1 MPRSTRPVVTGRARE
16 LVSLAGVVGTIVAMV
31 CLSGFAWSTIVASAR
46 AEQRTHAATA
56 QVGRFDHASATLE
69 GVQAAATTYV
79 LRPGTGTARALQAA
93 RGRLTAAIASLRA
106 HPADPAARSSAA
118 LLAGDAVRV
127 GTGIDRLR
135 RAVEGARATDVV
147 AVEEHAV
154 RIPIDG
160 MRRLIQGE
168 VSTYTVSAATST
180 AASRRASGRLSVVAV
195 ITAALGAAV
204 AMAAL
209 RMMRLR
215 RRLADAH
222 RREVERLL
230 TAALRDSLTGLR
242 NHRSFHEDLRLAI
255 SEHRARHLLLVDLD
269 DLKATNDAFGHK
281 AGDELLVKLAGTL
294 EAVATMY
301 AAVAYRVGG
310 DEFAVLVTRVVDID
324 SMGVEIHAA
333 CERTVSPSPTA
344 TIGVST
350 WENRVSADELLRRA
364 DLALITAKPE
374 HVATRR
380 YAAQLETRRSTADVE
395 RAELRAV
402 IDTPEAIVPV
412 FQPIF
417 DLRTREIVEYEALSR
432 FPLDAGRTTQEWFD
446 LARRH
451 GFAVELEAAAVR
463 AAIRVPSRPP
473 GVSVSLNISP
483 EVLLAGRDRL
493 GLPDDL
499 SGFTFEITENAL
511 VTEGPELELAL
522 QDMRV
527 RGARIAVD
535 DAGAGYAGFAQ
546 LVRVRPDVVKLDRS
560 LVRSVNTEATKAAV
574 IKAFVGFANDTGALI
589 CAEGVETLAELNL
602 VTELGAAMGQ
612 GYLLGRPQAQW
623 VTGSGAALG
632 RHPHRGNGRVVQL
645 RPAASG

>member
-1 MPRSTRPVVTGRARE
+1 MPRSNRPVATGRARE
-16 LVSLAGVVGTIVAMV
+16 LASLAGVVGTIVAMV
-31 CLSGFAWSTIVASAR
+31 CLSGFAWSTILAAGR
-46 AEQRTHAATA
+46 AEQATHAATA
-56 QVGRFDHASATLE
+56 QVSRFDRASATLE

-79 LRPGTGTARALQAA
+79 LEPGAGTARGLQGA
-93 RGRLTAAIASLRA
+93 RRRLSTAIASLHT
-106 HPADPAARSSAA
+106 HPGDPAARSAAA
-118 LLAGDAVRV
+118 LLAADAAGV
-127 GTGIDRLR
+127 GSGIDRLM
-135 RAVEGARATDVV
+135 RAVEGQRATDVV
-147 AVEEHAV
+147 GIEKHAV
-154 RIPIDG
+154 RDPIDG
-160 MRRLIQGE
+160 MRRLIQHE
-168 VSTYTVSAATST
+168 VSAYAASAATST
-180 AASRRASGRLSVVAV
+180 AASRRAGARLSVVAV

-215 RRLADAH
+215 RRLADVH
-222 RREVERLL
+222 GREVERLL

-255 SEHRARHLLLVDLD
+255 AERTARHLLLVDLD
-269 DLKATNDAFGHK
+269 GLKSTNDASGHK
-281 AGDELLVKLAGTL
+281 AGDELLVKLARALDAVGTRHG
-294 EAVATMY
+294 
-301 AAVAYRVGG
+301 AAAYRVGG
-310 DEFAVLVTRVVDID
+310 DEFAVLITRAVDVE
-324 SMGVEIHAA
+324 SVGAEIHAA
-333 CERTVSPSPTA
+333 CERTVSPAPAA

-350 WENRVSADELLRRA
+350 WEHRVGAEELVRRA

-374 HVATRR
+374 RVATRR

-395 RAELRAV
+395 RAQLRAV
-402 IDTPEAIVPV
+402 LDTPGAIVPV

-417 DLRTREIVEYEALSR
+417 DLRTRQIVAYEALTR
-432 FPLDAGRTTQEWFD
+432 FPLDLGRTPQEWFD

-451 GFAVELEAAAVR
+451 GFAVELEAASVR
-463 AAIRVPSRPP
+463 AAMLVSDRPE

-483 EVLLAGRDRL
+483 EVMLVGRDRL

-499 SGFTFEITENAL
+499 SGITFEITENAL
-511 VTEGPELELAL
+511 VAEGPELELAL
-522 QDMRV
+522 RDMRV

-560 LVRSVNTEATKAAV
+560 LVRSVDADGTKAAV

-589 CAEGVETLAELNL
+589 CAEGIETVAELNL
-602 VTELGAAMGQ
+602 VTELGAATGQ

-623 VTGSGAALG
+623 VPGVAALPRPG
-632 RHPHRGNGRVVQL
+632 HLGHGRVIQL

>member
-1 MPRSTRPVVTGRARE
+1 MPPALGPASTDLGGRSRAHAQPTWWGSRSTRCATRSTG
-16 LVSLAGVVGTIVAMV
+16 
-31 CLSGFAWSTIVASAR
+31 C
-46 AEQRTHAATA
+46 
-56 QVGRFDHASATLE
+56 
-69 GVQAAATTYV
+69 
-79 LRPGTGTARALQAA
+79 
-93 RGRLTAAIASLRA
+93 
-106 HPADPAARSSAA
+106 
-118 LLAGDAVRV
+118 
-127 GTGIDRLR
+127 
-135 RAVEGARATDVV
+135 
-147 AVEEHAV
+147 EE
-154 RIPIDG
+154 
-160 MRRLIQGE
+160 LIQRE
-168 VSTYTVSAATST
+168 VSTYTASAATST
-180 AASRRASGRLSVVAV
+180 AASRRASARLSVVAV

-215 RRLADAH
+215 RRLADVH

-255 SEHRARHLLLVDLD
+255 TERRARHLLLVDLD
-269 DLKATNDAFGHK
+269 GLKATNDASGHK
-281 AGDELLVKLAGTL
+281 AGDELLVKLARTL
-294 EAVATMY
+294 DTVATSY
-301 AAVAYRVGG
+301 AAAAYRIGG

-324 SMGVEIHAA
+324 SVGAEIHAA

-374 HVATRR
+374 RVATRR

-402 IDTPEAIVPV
+402 IDTPGAIVPV

-417 DLRTREIVEYEALSR
+417 DLGTREIVEYEALTR
-432 FPLDAGRTTQEWFD
+432 FPLDPGRTTQEWFD

-451 GFAVELEAAAVR
+451 GFAVELEAASVR
-463 AAIRVPSRPP
+463 AAMRVPDRPQ

-483 EVLLAGRDRL
+483 EVMLVGRDRL

-499 SGFTFEITENAL
+499 SGLTFEITENAL

-522 QDMRV
+522 RDMRA

-560 LVRSVNTEATKAAV
+560 LVRSVDTEPTKAAV

-589 CAEGVETLAELNL
+589 CAEGIETVAELNL

-623 VTGSGAALG
+623 VTGPVAALG
-632 RHPHRGNGRVVQL
+632 RHPHRGHGRVVQL
-645 RPAASG
+645 RPAASA

>member
-1 MPRSTRPVVTGRARE
+1 MPRSNRHVVTGRARE
-16 LVSLAGVVGTIVAMV
+16 LVSLAGVLGTIVAMV

-79 LRPGTGTARALQAA
+79 LRPGTGTARA
-93 RGRLTAAIASLRA
+93 AIASLRA
-106 HPADPAARSSAA
+106 HPADPGARSSAA
-118 LLAGDAVRV
+118 LLAGAAVRV

-154 RIPIDG
+154 RIPIGG
-160 MRRLIQGE
+160 MRRLIQRE

-204 AMAAL
+204 ALAAL

-222 RREVERLL
+222 SREVERLL

-294 EAVATMY
+294 QAVATMY

-417 DLRTREIVEYEALSR
+417 DLRIREIVEYEALSR

-463 AAIRVPSRPP
+463 AAIRVPDRPP

-499 SGFTFEITENAL
+499 SGLTFEITENAL